1 MTTMLAELGRRFLA
15 LVHRRQFD
23 ADLEEEMRLHQELR
37 EQEEVERGLSPEEAH
52 YTAKRR
58 FGNRLALREES
69 RDMWGWNWLETFL
82 QDVRFGLRQLRRNP
96 GFTAVAVITLALGI
110 GANSTIFSFINAL
123 LLRPPSGIENPGRLV
138 SIWNRM
144 PSGQS
149 MQFSYPD
156 YLYFRQHN
164 TVLSGLLAYSSD
176 PDQVSWTR
184 SGESRLIMAR
194 MVTANYFSLLGVKP
208 VLGRG
213 FLPGEDKQA
222 GRQPV
227 AILSHAFWQQEFGGD
242 PRVIG
247 KTIILN
253 SHSFT
258 VVGVAPASF
267 GDLETAIDAD
277 CWTPITMQKEI
288 SPGMDLLSQR
298 MGYWI
303 FVAGRLKPGVTRS
316 EAQAN
321 MSVLAHQ
328 LALAHPESNKGWDAT
343 VSPLTGIDLGMRGDV
358 VGFAGLLM
366 VVAGLVLLIACT
378 NAANLLLAQASGR
391 WREMAVRSAL
401 GARRSRIIR
410 QLLTEGILLSVFAG
424 AGGLL
429 LAMWTAPL
437 VLALKPP
444 MLSFIKLD
452 LPLDWRMV
460 AFTAF
465 VSVVTGILFGL
476 APALNRSKIDV
487 VSRLKDETHSSYRLS
502 RFRSALVVVEVAVSL
517 VLVIGATLCLRSLL
531 NAQSIDPGFSVA
543 NRLEVGVDLSMLGY
557 SGERSKAFY
566 SEAVERLDAL
576 PGVRSA
582 TVATPLPLGFSQLGV
597 AVTIPGYEPPP
608 GQKYL
613 GAGASYVGPHYFSTM
628 GIPLL
633 EGRDFTPADNEKSPG
648 VVIINEAMARRYWP
662 GRNPLG
668 QRISFAF
675 GKQQSVEIVG
685 VVKTGKYRSL
695 RESPQPFLYRP
706 FLQMPDARSATLVV
720 ETALPASGMLAAVQ
734 HTIQT
739 LNPATPIID
748 SETMQ
753 QYMSVALFPAHFT
766 GVLVGVF
773 GGLALVLATVGL
785 YGVIA
790 YSVAQRTREV
800 GIRMALGATRAR
812 VMRLVIGQGLRLA
825 LIGIV
830 AGIAVAL
837 AVTRLIS
844 SLLYG
849 ISAAD
854 PIAFVASS
862 ALLLVVA
869 LAACYIPARRAAR
882 VDPMVALRYE

>member
-1 MTTMLAELGRRFLA
+1 MKNKLAELGRRLVA
-15 LVHRRQFD
+15 LFRRGQFD
-23 ADLEEEMRLHQELR
+23 TDLEEEMRLHQELR
-37 EQEEVERGLSPEEAH
+37 EQEQVERGVSPEEAH
-52 YTAKRR
+52 YAAQRR
-58 FGNRLALREES
+58 FGNKLVLRERS

-82 QDVRFGLRQLRRNP
+82 QDVRYGLRQLRRNP
-96 GFTAVAVITLALGI
+96 GFTAIAIITLALGI

-144 PSGQS
+144 PNGQP
-149 MQFSYPD
+149 MQLSYPE
-156 YLYFRQHN
+156 YLYFREHN
-164 TVLSGLLAYSSD
+164 AVFSGLLAYSSD

-184 SGESRLIMAR
+184 SGESRLMMAR
-194 MVTANYFSLLGVKP
+194 MVSANYFSLLGVKP
-208 VLGRG
+208 ALGRG
-213 FLPGEDKQA
+213 FLPGEDKQP

-227 AILSHAFWQQEFGGD
+227 AILSHAFWRQEFGGD
-242 PRVIG
+242 PRIIG
-247 KTIILN
+247 KAIMLN
-253 SHSFT
+253 GHSFT

-267 GDLETAIDAD
+267 SDLETIMHAD
-277 CWTPITMQKEI
+277 CWTPITMQKAI
-288 SPGMDLLSQR
+288 SPGMDLLGQR

-303 FVAGRLKPGVTRS
+303 FVVGRLKPGVTRS

-328 LALAHPESNKGWDAT
+328 LALAHRESNKGWDAT
-343 VSPLTGIDLGMRGDV
+343 VSPLTGIDLGMRGSV
-358 VGFAGLLM
+358 VAFASLLM
-366 VVAGLVLLIACT
+366 VLAGLVVLIACT

-424 AGGLL
+424 AAGLL
-429 LAMWTAPL
+429 LATWTAPL

-444 MLSFIKLD
+444 MLSFIQFD
-452 LPLDWRMV
+452 LPIDWRMV

-465 VSVVTGILFGL
+465 VSMVTGVLFGL
-476 APALNRSKIDV
+476 APALNSSKIDV

-517 VLVIGATLCLRSLL
+517 VLIVGATLCLRSLL

-582 TVATPLPLGFSQLGV
+582 TVAMPLPLGFSQTGV

-648 VVIINEAMARRYWP
+648 VVIINGAMARRYWP

-675 GKQQSVEIVG
+675 GNRQSVEIVG
-685 VVKTGKYRSL
+685 VVKTGKYGSL
-695 RESPQPFLYRP
+695 REAPQPFLYRP
-706 FLQMPDARSATLVV
+706 FLQLPDAQATIVV
-720 ETALPASGMLAAVQ
+720 ETALPPSGMLAAVQ
-734 HTIQT
+734 RTIQT
-739 LNPATPIID
+739 LNPATPITS

-849 ISAAD
+849 ISPAD
-854 PIAFVASS
+854 PIAFIVSS

-869 LAACYIPARRAAR
+869 LLACYIPARRAAK
-882 VDPMVALRYE
+882 VDPITALRHE